1 MQDVRD
7 FCKFALVQHTAKKK
21 KYIYIIFPPWHISI
35 AFVPFGN
42 IWLYYNEFSS
52 MLSPSAQKNPWSNTI
67 KADDHRTIYLTH
79 ITFNNIP
86 SSPNAKK
93 LALTKLCYVFCFK
106 GSDECDVWFHI
117 STPQC
122 TYDSIDEQCNLCMI
136 PYINNAMHD
145 LRIDVWSPYVLGSI
159 CTRIPK
165 LGLHRQIVQRCCSKG
180 GKENWSNVAMDCMCC
195 SSWAEFNSCCRE
207 VFCKRASLVLPWVVV
222 L

>member
-21 KYIYIIFPPWHISI
+21 KYIYIFFPPWHISI

-106 GSDECDVWFHI
+106 GSDEMW
-117 STPQC
+117 
-122 TYDSIDEQCNLCMI
+122 CMI
-136 PYINNAMHD
+136 PYINTAMYIWLHRWTMQFVHD
-145 LRIDVWSPYVLGSI
+145 SVYQQCDAWSPYWCMISI
-159 CTRIPK
+159 CAWIYMYT
-165 LGLHRQIVQRCCSKG
+165 
-180 GKENWSNVAMDCMCC
+180 
-195 SSWAEFNSCCRE
+195 NS
-207 VFCKRASLVLPWVVV
+207 
-222 L
+222 